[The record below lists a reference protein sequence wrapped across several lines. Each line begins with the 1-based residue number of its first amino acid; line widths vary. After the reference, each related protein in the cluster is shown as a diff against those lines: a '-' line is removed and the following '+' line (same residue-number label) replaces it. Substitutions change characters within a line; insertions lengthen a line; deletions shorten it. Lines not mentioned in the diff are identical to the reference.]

1 MRLRTLQA
9 GHSILRQRASAGG
22 LFYLPR
28 RLLQAELQY
37 FATKKI
43 GIGRGTVAATP
54 AQASYSTCR
63 HDGTAVILD
72 FRPRLANRCSKEVK
86 TRAILALI
94 PDFKPRL
101 ANRCSQKVKTRAN
114 RASILDFKP
123 RLANRCSQKVKTG
136 AIRASILDFKPRL
149 ANRCSAEVK
158 TGVIPAAQGRS
169 IMPRPGNAGW
179 AGTSDGVAARGFVN
193 GEGPTAQRWEGKH
206 RRCAPVRSP
215 CPQAD
220 SATKRRPCPQAD
232 AAAGNPP
239 QAESAAR
246 TPSTTQKKESRL
258 IAESGLS
265 KRGSYLL
272 SHLV

>member
-1 MRLRTLQA
+1 MASCSRLHPQRSFCRRATLPCDHDKAAGGPFFPKTTITQQAEPFNFAATALRRRNCNTLQRRKLESDA
-9 GHSILRQRASAGG
+9 APLRQI
-22 LFYLPR
+22 
-28 RLLQAELQY
+28 LL
-37 FATKKI
+37 
-43 GIGRGTVAATP
+43 
-54 AQASYSTCR
+54 QASYSTCR
-63 HDGTAVILD
+63 NDGTAVILD

-86 TRAILALI
+86 TRAIRAAIL
-94 PDFKPRL
+94 DFKPRL
-101 ANRCSQKVKTRAN
+101 ANRCSQKVKTRAI
-114 RASILDFKP
+114 RAAILDFKP
-123 RLANRCSQKVKTG
+123 K
-136 AIRASILDFKPRL
+136 L